1 MQTNG
6 AMNTRKRSNRYVAN
20 RHDSKKR
27 KQFVLESGMT
37 GFLCTCNFHERG
49 CITDAY
55 NLLNL
60 FADEKS
66 ASDINM
72 KSETSSATNT
82 AVEKKADKSLEDAD
96 DDEDIS
102 TALEKEINELRTER
116 EMPLPSRRFQ
126 VVDTGVKNMIFIA
139 STLPNP
145 LELVTKI
152 VSKLDT
158 TKEQCTRYLLRL
170 LPIEVVCKAYMD
182 TIKAKAS
189 ELFERYFAQEPKTF
203 SIVFNR
209 RSNNS
214 IKRNEIIE
222 DLAEIIMKKNPGNK
236 ADLKNPDIAVIVEV
250 IRGICLL
257 SIAPN
262 YYKFKKYNLLEIC
275 NSTRNKIIPKEEA
288 EESANEE
295 SHEDDSSTVPSNTS
309 SAEAEGKYNEI
320 NNKNLDTQI
329 EERENKS
336 A

>member
-1 MQTNG
+1 
-6 AMNTRKRSNRYVAN
+6 MNTRKRKNRYVAN
-20 RHDSKKR
+20 RHDYKKR
-27 KQFVLESGMT
+27 KHVALEPGMT
-37 GFLCTCNFHERG
+37 GFLCTCNVYERG

-55 NLLNL
+55 RLLNL

-66 ASDINM
+66 ASDIN
-72 KSETSSATNT
+72 KESETSRSTRNT
-82 AVEKKADKSLEDAD
+82 LVDEEGEKSLEDT
-96 DDEDIS
+96 DEDEDVS
-102 TALEKEINELRTER
+102 TALEKEITELRTESER
-116 EMPLPSRRFQ
+116 PLPSRKFQ

-182 TIKAKAS
+182 NIKVRAS
-189 ELFERYFAQEPKTF
+189 DVFEKYFAQEPKTF

-214 IKRNEIIE
+214 IKRDEIIE
-222 DLAEIIMKKNPGNK
+222 DLAEIILRKNPGNK
-236 ADLKNPDIAVIVEV
+236 ADLKNPDIAVIVEA

-262 YYKFKKYNLLEIC
+262 YYKFKKYNLVEIC
-275 NSTRNKIIPKEEA
+275 KSTKIKSTPKEQVA
-288 EESANEE
+288 ECASEE
-295 SHEDDSSTVPSNTS
+295 NSGDNNRKDS
-309 SAEAEGKYNEI
+309 
-320 NNKNLDTQI
+320 DTTT
-329 EERENKS
+329 
-336 A
+336 

>member
-1 MQTNG
+1 
-6 AMNTRKRSNRYVAN
+6 MNTRKRKNRYVAN
-20 RHDSKKR
+20 RHDYKKR
-27 KQFVLESGMT
+27 KQFALEPGMT
-37 GFLCTCNFHERG
+37 GFLCTCNVYERG

-55 NLLNL
+55 RLLNL

-66 ASDINM
+66 ASDIN
-72 KSETSSATNT
+72 KESETSSTINT
-82 AVEKKADKSLEDAD
+82 LVEKEAEKSLEDTD
-96 DDEDIS
+96 EDEDIS
-102 TALEKEINELRTER
+102 TALEKEINELRTES
-116 EMPLPSRRFQ
+116 EMPLPSRKFQ

-182 TIKAKAS
+182 NIKAKAS
-189 ELFERYFAQEPKTF
+189 ELFEKYFAQEPKTF

-214 IKRNEIIE
+214 IKRDEIIE
-222 DLAEIIMKKNPGNK
+222 DLAEIILRKNPGNK
-236 ADLKNPDIAVIVEV
+236 ADLKNPDIAVIVEA

-275 NSTRNKIIPKEEA
+275 KSTKNKITPKEDVA
-288 EESANEE
+288 ECANEE
-295 SHEDDSSTVPSNTS
+295 KSEDNNHEDSDTTTSTTKKR
-309 SAEAEGKYNEI
+309 EKYTAND
-320 NNKNLDTQI
+320 KNLDTQI
-329 EERENKS
+329 EEKEQVN
-336 A
+336 

>member
-1 MQTNG
+1 METRS
-6 AMNTRKRSNRYVAN
+6 AINTRKRNSKYVVNRN
-20 RHDSKKR
+20 DCKKR
-27 KQFVLESGMT
+27 KQFVLEPGMT

-49 CITDAY
+49 CVTDAY
-55 NLLNL
+55 RLLNL

-66 ASDINM
+66 DMN
-72 KSETSSATNT
+72 KEFGTSSTSNT
-82 AVEKKADKSLEDAD
+82 FTKKETDKSLEDD
-96 DDEDIS
+96 EDEDIS

-116 EMPLPSRRFQ
+116 EMPLPSRKFQ
-126 VVDTGVKNMIFIA
+126 VVDTGVKNMIFIT

-152 VSKLDT
+152 VSKLDA

-182 TIKAKAS
+182 NIKTKAS
-189 ELFERYFAQEPKTF
+189 ELFEKYFAQEPKTF

-214 IKRNEIIE
+214 IKRDEIIE
-222 DLAEIIMKKNPGNK
+222 DLAEIILKKNPGNK

-275 NSTRNKIIPKEEA
+275 NSTKNKATPKEEVA
-288 EESANEE
+288 ELTNEKNPE
-295 SHEDDSSTVPSNTS
+295 ENIDTTEKQENYTS
-309 SAEAEGKYNEI
+309 D
-320 NNKNLDTQI
+320 NKNLDVQI
-329 EERENKS
+329 EEKEQVN
-336 A
+336 